1 VKDFKHDTKQ
11 TNYRSWKSGKHWIY
25 ASVVLAAVVGGVALE
40 ATGVTP
46 KVLSY
51 IQKSFGSEV
60 VEAIANTPGILA
72 RGEVLQPD
80 FYASVGD
87 LPFLRQ
93 SGQTFLIMPKLK

>member
-1 VKDFKHDTKQ
+1 MKDFKHDTKQ

-80 FYASVGD
+80 FYASVADFTVPATVGTD
-87 LPFLRQ
+87 LPI
-93 SGQTFLIMPKLK
+93 TPK

>member
-1 VKDFKHDTKQ
+1 MKDFKHDTKQ

-60 VEAIANTPGILA
+60 VEAIAKIG
-72 RGEVLQPD
+72 R
-80 FYASVGD
+80 ASCRERVSS
-87 LPFLRQ
+87 PV
-93 SGQTFLIMPKLK
+93 